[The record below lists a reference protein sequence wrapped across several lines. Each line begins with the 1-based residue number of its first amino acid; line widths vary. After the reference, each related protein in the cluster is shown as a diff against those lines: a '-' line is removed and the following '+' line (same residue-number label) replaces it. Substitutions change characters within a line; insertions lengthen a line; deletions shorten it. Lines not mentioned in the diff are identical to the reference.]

1 MEAGDLHDPGHLLQ
15 PKHGD
20 DAESFTPQRAADE
33 MREAVQRL
41 RHQLHAGPA
50 PLPAAARDPAEIRP
64 DLDGLPPARPDA

>member
-15 PKHGD
+15 AEHGD
-20 DAESFTPQRAADE
+20 DAEWFTPQRAADE

-50 PLPAAARDPAEIRP
+50 PLPAAAPGEQFPPGDAGEQ
-64 DLDGLPPARPDA
+64 DGSAD